1 MVDEVAHEDHPAEG
15 PAEVEVLDARFD
27 LFRALD
33 ELEHLRVEVDRDD
46 APPERDE
53 GMRDPARSSA
63 ELQDLRVVGYLAV
76 DELGLVRGLEQ
87 PNQID
92 GRARISHTASV
103 TDAEQATSGGHFL
116 RVTSRWCSD
125 SRIGPPGKRFCRPAR
140 AVRSLLPHC
149 RPTTSRASV
158 F

>member
-15 PAEVEVLDARFD
+15 PAEVEVLDTRFD

-46 APPERDE
+46 APPARDE

-63 ELQDLRVVGYLAV
+63 EFQNLRVVGYLAV
-76 DELGLVRGLEQ
+76 YELRLVRGLEQ

-116 RVTSRWCSD
+116 RVTSRQASD
-125 SRIGPPGKRFCRPAR
+125 SPIARLGKRFCSSPRPMHRTA
-140 AVRSLLPHC
+140 C
-149 RPTTSRASV
+149 TCI
-158 F
+158 